1 MGYTAITHVEN
12 SQGTKVDIRNLIPQ
26 PASMEVEIE
35 DISERDAGRTADTY
49 MQKKTMRTICALS
62 LSWHNLHTLNASAVL
77 KTFNPKEYFRVT
89 YLDPYEGSYQTK
101 TFYLG
106 NRTVPMYS
114 AELDVWSNISFKL
127 VER

>member
-1 MGYTAITHVEN
+1 MRYTAITHVEN
-12 SQGTKVDIRNLIPQ
+12 SQGTMVDITALIPQ

-35 DISERDAGRTADTY
+35 DISESDAGRTADSV
-49 MQKKTMRTICALS
+49 MQKKTIRTICALS
-62 LSWHNLHTLNASAVL
+62 LSWHNLRTAQASAVL
-77 KTFNPKEYFRVT
+77 GIFNPKEYFKVT
-89 YLDPYEGSYQTK
+89 FLDPYTGSYQTK

-127 VER
+127 IER

>member
-1 MGYTAITHVEN
+1 MGYTAITHIN
-12 SQGTKVDIRNLIPQ
+12 GTNIVGSIVQ

-35 DISERDAGRTADTY
+35 DISSSDAGRTADTV
-49 MQKKTMRTICALS
+49 MHKKTLRTIYALS
-62 LSWHNLHTLNASAVL
+62 LAWNNLRTAQASAVL
-77 KTFNPKEYFRVT
+77 SKFDPRSIGEYFTVRF
-89 YLDPYEGSYQTK
+89 LDPYTGTYQTK

-114 AELDVWSNISFKL
+114 AELDVWSNVSFKI